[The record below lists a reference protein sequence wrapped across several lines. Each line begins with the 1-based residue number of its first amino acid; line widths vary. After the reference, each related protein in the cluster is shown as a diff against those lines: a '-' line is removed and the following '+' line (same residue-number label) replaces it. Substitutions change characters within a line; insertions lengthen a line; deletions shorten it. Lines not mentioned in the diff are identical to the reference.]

1 MLKIGDYESF
11 SKVATPFYYYDIDL
25 FQNTADK
32 VAELSARY
40 GIHAHYSVK
49 ANSDRRLNDIL
60 SSKGFGADSV
70 SYTHLTLPTILL
82 V

>member
-25 FQNTADK
+25 FQRTADK

-49 ANSDRRLNDIL
+49 RQ
-60 SSKGFGADSV
+60 FGQASE
-70 SYTHLTLPTILL
+70 
-82 V
+82 